1 VAHYVDAFS
10 QILED
15 PRIDPNRIYVYGSS
29 LGSTDQ
35 YGRPYSWHQQ
45 AAKQNFLAAWTKLDA
60 PVLVIFNAFDQFEL
74 RHGHKLIVDT
84 MNRLRPDSATFIE
97 RPNIGHSDNRY
108 ATIEDAYAF
117 RNGTPTWQETAEIMQ
132 TATAFG
138 LIWAGLVIASG
149 MIANIGNSTV
159 IGLFSEHQNQAVSLW
174 LTIITVQEAL
184 GGGNEIVGGLWVLL
198 LSWAA
203 LRAGNLPKVLNY
215 LGALVGLAG
224 ILTVV
229 PAFDVLMDVFG
240 LGQIA
245 WYLWLGIVMLR
256 EKPSAT

>member
-1 VAHYVDAFS
+1 MISGLQKLGGIAALIEAALYVTGFALFLTVLDPSGYEGHVERIAFLADNQVASYIAN
-10 QILED
+10 LL
-15 PRIDPNRIYVYGSS
+15 IYVVFGV
-29 LGSTDQ
+29 
-35 YGRPYSWHQQ
+35 
-45 AAKQNFLAAWTKLDA
+45 
-60 PVLVIFNAFDQFEL
+60 VLVVLVLAL
-74 RHGHKLIVDT
+74 HA
-84 MNRLRPDSATFIE
+84 RLK
-97 RPNIGHSDNRY
+97 
-108 ATIEDAYAF
+108 
-117 RNGTPTWQETAEIMQ
+117 NGSPAIMQ
-132 TATAFG
+132 TATVFG

-159 IGLFSEHQNQAVSLW
+159 IGLFSEHQDQAVSLW
-174 LTIITVQEAL
+174 LAIITVQEAL

-240 LGQIA
+240 LGQIVWFA
-245 WYLWLGIVMLR
+245 WLGIVMLR
-256 EKPSAT
+256 DKPSAT

>member
-1 VAHYVDAFS
+1 MISDLQKLGGISALIAAALYITGFALFLTVLDPSGYDGHVQRVAFLADNQVASYIAN
-10 QILED
+10 LL
-15 PRIDPNRIYVYGSS
+15 IYVVFGV
-29 LGSTDQ
+29 
-35 YGRPYSWHQQ
+35 
-45 AAKQNFLAAWTKLDA
+45 
-60 PVLVIFNAFDQFEL
+60 VLVVLVLAL
-74 RHGHKLIVDT
+74 HA
-84 MNRLRPDSATFIE
+84 RLK
-97 RPNIGHSDNRY
+97 
-108 ATIEDAYAF
+108 
-117 RNGTPTWQETAEIMQ
+117 NGSPAIMQ

-149 MIANIGNSTV
+149 MIANVGNSTV
-159 IGLFSEHQNQAVSLW
+159 IRLFSEHQDQAVSLW

-245 WYLWLGIVMLR
+245 WFVWLGIVMLR

>member
-1 VAHYVDAFS
+1 MICDLQKLGGISALIEAALYVTGFGLFLTVLDSSGYEGQVQQVA
-10 QILED
+10 
-15 PRIDPNRIYVYGSS
+15 
-29 LGSTDQ
+29 
-35 YGRPYSWHQQ
+35 
-45 AAKQNFLAAWTKLDA
+45 FLAANQVASYMAYLLIYVVFGV
-60 PVLVIFNAFDQFEL
+60 VLVVLAL
-74 RHGHKLIVDT
+74 ALHA
-84 MNRLRPDSATFIE
+84 RLK
-97 RPNIGHSDNRY
+97 
-108 ATIEDAYAF
+108 
-117 RNGTPTWQETAEIMQ
+117 NGSPAIMQ

-159 IGLFSEHQNQAVSLW
+159 VGLFSENQDQAVSLW

-203 LRAGNLPKVLNY
+203 LRGGSLPTVLNY
-215 LGALVGLAG
+215 LGVLVGLAG

-240 LGQIA
+240 LSQIVWFA
-245 WYLWLGIVMLR
+245 WLGIVMLR
-256 EKPSAT
+256 ENPSAT